1 MKRLFCVIY
10 KIHGDTSKY
19 DLDYIGNG
27 LYKMYLGG
35 NKRSTYDSILK
46 VVKSMKFD
54 GCKIT
59 EVVDIIETK

>member
-10 KIHGDTSKY
+10 KMQGDTSKY
-19 DLDYIGNG
+19 NLDYIGNG

-46 VVKSMKFD
+46 VVKSLKFD
-54 GCKIT
+54 ECKIT